1 MFTNIAGLSTVNFS
15 SSILTFDSGN
25 IGVGTATFDT
35 RSSETYTGTVLPASY
50 WANYSWGKIIV
61 ARDQSNNFDS
71 YTGNGVIGLT
81 TSTIVSRSKPLEYN
95 DYAT

>member
-1 MFTNIAGLSTVNFS
+1 MISTSF
-15 SSILTFDSGN
+15 
-25 IGVGTATFDT
+25 
-35 RSSETYTGTVLPASY
+35 